1 MNLKPLLQ
9 GDWLGHPLHPVF
21 VSLPVALWPTAMA
34 CDVLAAAGAS
44 PEVLGRMAMVS
55 MLLALAGALLS
66 IPTGLADWWEIQREK
81 RAWKLGLYHLL
92 LNVLATIVWATNI
105 GIRFA
110 SSEIGNI
117 TFAQLALSIVGTLL
131 IGGSTWLGGR
141 MVYDQGTGIARTSK
155 KRWRR
160 IAKAG
165 GARLAEEKD

>member
-1 MNLKPLLQ
+1 MNLKSLLQ

-21 VSLPVALWPTAMA
+21 VSLPVALWPTAMV

-55 MLLALAGALLS
+55 ILLGLAGAMLS

-81 RAWKLGLYHLL
+81 RAWKLGLYHML
-92 LNVLATIVWATNI
+92 LNVLATIIWATNI

-110 SSEIGNI
+110 NADVHV
-117 TFAQLALSIVGTLL
+117 TLATLALSIVGTLL
-131 IGGSTWLGGR
+131 IGGSAWLGGR

-160 IAKAG
+160 IAKAA
-165 GARLAEEKD
+165 GARLAGEKD